1 MMLYE
6 KYRPT
11 TWDELVGQDRAIKVA
26 RRIVE
31 NPDFD
36 RCAFW
41 IEGSGQNNS
50 GIGKTSL
57 GWVIARTVADD
68 FFIESVSG
76 SDLTRA
82 RLRELE
88 RSAHLTTW
96 SSVKPFRVLLVDES
110 HAIPAASVDVL
121 LKFLEALPR
130 HFVVI
135 FTTTRKV
142 DENLFGTDDGPF
154 ASRCHRLKLTNQG
167 LADAFAERAKW
178 IAERENLDGQ
188 PLTEYVKLARE
199 CKNNMRAMLQRIEAG
214 EMLEED

>member
-11 TWDELVGQDRAIKVA
+11 TWDELVGQDRAVKVA

-36 RCAFW
+36 RSAFW

-96 SSVKPFRVLLVDES
+96 SAVKPFRVLLVDES
-110 HAIPAASVDVL
+110 HAIPPASVDVL

-142 DENLFGTDDGPF
+142 DESLFGTDDGPF
-154 ASRCHRLKLTNQG
+154 ASRCHRIKLTNQG
-167 LADAFAERAKW
+167 LAEAFAERARW
-178 IAERENLDGQ
+178 IAQRENLDGR
-188 PLTEYVKLARE
+188 PLAEYVKLARD
-199 CKNNMRAMLQRIEAG
+199 CKNNLRAMLMRIESG
-214 EMLEED
+214 EML